1 MISPDAIAPE
11 IIVTAPMEKTART
24 VAMVETVAT
33 A

>member
-11 IIVTAPMEKTART
+11 IIAIAPTEKTART
-24 VAMVETVAT
+24 GAMVETVAM